1 MSFQREEATTD
12 GSIQSFNFGGLNTTA
27 SRLNVPFTD
36 ATELL
41 NVSTTLDG
49 TLAKRNGTV
58 QLDTNLPGS
67 NINYST
73 SIRSVAGYNYT
84 VSMRSNRID
93 VFSRRNNRNTL
104 VRSMDISASAATTAT
119 QWVHLPDT
127 FSRVLGL
134 SANLPPIEVYLV
146 ELQRITSTGYNPGA
160 NSFTLTGFDIKRFS
174 GDNNTFGNFSDTIYV
189 TRTNGNVEEYPG
201 GSCTYSYALNMN
213 GSGTYVITLPPG
225 SPTTTVAS
233 IDIIGHRWCWWA
245 NSLKWQ
251 GDRFFDNIS
260 RFNVTA
266 NDNNVPIPAQLISD
280 IKFGEETLFLE
291 ISRTYSRADNYT
303 LLDQPLTADQY
314 NLSDGSTYV
323 PGTNSF
329 INSAPFFVTFGLTR
343 TPLPQPAESIKFS
356 RYREMRLTNSMNSLV
371 AASSVRVTVNDIV
384 INPNFTTTPTTG
396 RGSSYSMY
404 DEQGALVTNTA
415 QRPKWLGFTS
425 SLPIGVGAT
434 QVVTITNT
442 FGATGF
448 TGLTVEVIEST
459 FRTGA
464 YRRVYGLPTSLGTS
478 SVGGF
483 PTCGCVYQGRL
494 VLGGVATNKST
505 IVFSGVG
512 ADDDPYTNF
521 QITDDLEGLPTD
533 PFDVTISGGD
543 TADFIV
549 GLVEWNNSLFA
560 LTRRSVYR
568 VNGGDAPINASRRL
582 VTYISNIGL
591 VNSRSIVR
599 TDTAVYYLS
608 DGGVFNLTP
617 KVEDSEF
624 TAVEKSL
631 KVRDLIVNRD
641 PLKLNSALMYFD
653 SKRRKLYVV
662 LPNSSDKQGEASDL
676 LVFDTVRESWSVTK
690 LLNGLKANSLIESID
705 NVTGDYNV
713 MASTSTGN
721 IMFDA
726 VDRFTDRTSTF
737 TGATNYNHTMIV
749 GYAIPSVSEGQ
760 RYTIPDYVL
769 TLPYRQLKDLRVFVG
784 TTSPVEVEFTKF
796 NNYVYLTTPTPAG
809 SKVWFVMRSPV
820 NDSPQGSSLYGTA
833 TRYPYTLTRNNV
845 EELTATEA
853 LVFDSANNVANLTV
867 SFSGVSSDVFVI
879 GMHYP
884 CNYTSAM
891 FTQQV
896 LGSMKRT
903 KHAYLY
909 FNNTNNN
916 VTTSGNYV
924 EGYITPVNVNVAMLY
939 NSDDNDVN
947 TSVDIYGYRDIIW
960 DNAYFDTPESA
971 YREDSYTL
979 FKEPLIGLGYA
990 YRLAVFSYDSARWVL
1005 VGYQIDASNSKGLR
1019 YINAR

>member
-1 MSFQREEATTD
+1 MGFQREEATTD

-41 NVSTTLDG
+41 NVTTTLDG

-58 QLDTNLPGS
+58 QLDTNAPIG
-67 NINYST
+67 IVNYST
-73 SIRSVAGYNYT
+73 SIRSVSGNNYI
-84 VSMRSNRID
+84 VSMRSNRLD
-93 VFSRRNNRNTL
+93 VFSRRNNRNTV
-104 VRSMDISASAATTAT
+104 VRTSSMTTPNQFSQI

-134 SANLPPIEVYLV
+134 SANMQPIEVYLV
-146 ELQRITSTGYNPGA
+146 ELQRISNAYNPGTRT
-160 NSFTLTGFDIKRFS
+160 FTITSTEIKRFA
-174 GDNNTFGNFSDTIYV
+174 GDNPTNGTFTDTLYV
-189 TRTNGNVEEYPG
+189 THSGGVEEIPG
-201 GSCTYSYALNMN
+201 GLCTYFYALNGN
-213 GSGTYVITLPPG
+213 GTGTFTITLPANY
-225 SPTTTVAS
+225 SFITSVS
-233 IDIIGHRWCWWA
+233 NLDIIGFRWCWWA
-245 NSLKWQ
+245 NSIKWQ

-266 NDNNVPIPAQLISD
+266 NDNNVPIPAPLISD

-291 ISRTYSRADNYT
+291 ISKTYSRTDNYA
-303 LLDQPLTADQY
+303 LVDPPLTADQY
-314 NLSDGSTYV
+314 SLSDGSTYV

-329 INSAPFFVTFGLTR
+329 INSAPYFVTFGLAR
-343 TPLPQPAESIKFS
+343 TPFPQPAESIKFS
-356 RYREMRLTNSMNSLV
+356 RYRELRLFSTMNRLPDSLD
-371 AASSVRVTVNDIV
+371 VRVTVNDIP
-384 INPNFTTTPTTG
+384 IPHNTSGTPTSG
-396 RGSSYSMY
+396 RGSSYILYGSS
-404 DEQGALVTNTA
+404 GLPAGLSGTA
-415 QRPKWLGFTS
+415 KWIGFTS
-425 SLPIGVGAT
+425 SLPVGVGAT
-434 QVVTITNT
+434 QIITITYTAANQ
-442 FGATGF
+442 GIGW
-448 TGLTVEVIEST
+448 LTTEVIESG
-459 FRTGA
+459 FRSGA
-464 YRRVYGLPTSLGTS
+464 YRRVYGLCTSLGTAPG
-478 SVGGF
+478 VN

-543 TADFIV
+543 TADFVV

-631 KVRDLIVNRD
+631 KVRDLIGNRD
-641 PLKLNSALMYFD
+641 PLKLGSALMYFD
-653 SKRRKLYVV
+653 SKRRKLYVT
-662 LPNSSDKQGEASDL
+662 LPNSSDVLGEASDV
-676 LVFDTVRESWSVTK
+676 LVFDTVRESWSVIE
-690 LLNGLKANSLIESID
+690 LLNGLKANSLIESVD
-705 NVTGDYNV
+705 NVTGSYNV
-713 MASTSTGN
+713 VASTPTGN
-721 IMFDA
+721 LMFDA

-737 TGATNYNHTMIV
+737 TGATSYNYVTTV
-749 GYAIPSVSEGQ
+749 GYAVPSISEGQ
-760 RYTIPDYVL
+760 RYNIPDYVL
-769 TLPYRQLKDLRVFVG
+769 TLPYRQIKDLRIFVG
-784 TTSPVEVEFTKF
+784 TTAPVEVSFTKF
-796 NNYVYLTTPTPAG
+796 TNYVYLDVPTPANT
-809 SKVWFVMRSPV
+809 KVWFVMRSPV
-820 NDSPQGSSLYGTA
+820 NDSPQGVSLYGTA

-867 SFSGVSSDVFVI
+867 SFSGVPSDVFVI

-909 FNNTNNN
+909 FNNTSNN

-939 NSDDNDVN
+939 DSDDNDVN
-947 TSVDIYGYRDIIW
+947 TSVDIYGYRDILW
-960 DNAYFDTPESA
+960 DNAYFDTPESS
-971 YREDSYTL
+971 YRDDAYTL